1 LYHTFVLDENLFGGE
16 TEQSRQ
22 ITQVY
27 GFYDECLRKYGN
39 ASVWRH
45 CVQCFDCFGLAA
57 LIDEQVLCVHGGL
70 SPDVRTLDQ
79 IRAID
84 RNQEIPHEGAFC
96 DLVWSDPEDIPGS
109 WQLSPRGA
117 GYLFGKRVT
126 DEFHEVNDLQF
137 LARAHQLVME
147 GRKYHF
153 DKRLVTVW
161 SAPNYCYRCG
171 NVAAILEIGDN
182 GNNTGTNNSNNDSLT
197 QQITTAPAS
206 DGDNDNKKVK
216 DEEKSLNLEE
226 NEGFPGSIYQRF
238 RFFRETPD
246 SVHGPRGEERAQ
258 LVPYFL

>member
-1 LYHTFVLDENLFGGE
+1 M
-16 TEQSRQ
+16 
-22 ITQVY
+22 
-27 GFYDECLRKYGN
+27 
-39 ASVWRH
+39 
-45 CVQCFDCFGLAA
+45 
-57 LIDEQVLCVHGGL
+57 
-70 SPDVRTLDQ
+70 RTLDQ

-84 RNQEIPHEGAFC
+84 RNQEIPHEGAFN

-126 DEFHEVNDLQF
+126 DEFHEVNNLQF

-171 NVAAILEIGDN
+171 NVAAILEIG
-182 GNNTGTNNSNNDSLT
+182 GNDTSSGSSNNDNGKA
-197 QQITTAPAS
+197 TTI
-206 DGDNDNKKVK
+206 GDANKK
-216 DEEKSLNLEE
+216 DDN
-226 NEGFPGSIYQRF
+226 NEDQVTSSNEHEGYPGSISQRF
-238 RFFRETPD
+238 KFFRETKE
-246 SVHGPRGEERAQ
+246 SVHGPRGAERAQ

>member
-1 LYHTFVLDENLFGGE
+1 MWSSGVCTHFVFPFFDSHISLTISLCPHCN
-16 TEQSRQ
+16 QSRQ

-57 LIDEQVLCVHGGL
+57 LIDEQVLCLHGGL

-79 IRAID
+79 VRAID

-96 DLVWSDPEDIPGS
+96 DLVWSDPEDIAGA

-126 DEFHEVNDLQF
+126 DEFHQVNNLQF
-137 LARAHQLVME
+137 MARAHQLVME

-171 NVAAILEIGDN
+171 NVAAILEIGEERSN
-182 GNNTGTNNSNNDSLT
+182 LSTG
-197 QQITTAPAS
+197 
-206 DGDNDNKKVK
+206 
-216 DEEKSLNLEE
+216 SLNEGGNGIDNEDEKEPE
-226 NEGFPGSIYQRF
+226 NEGFPGFIPQRF
-238 RFFRETPD
+238 RFFRETTE
-246 SVHGPRGEERAQ
+246 SVYGPRGEERAQ